1 MHDDHDDHDDY
12 AHDYDHTE
20 VDHDQDGLDDK
31 MPHNDNNPVEEGSKL
46 HLEIHRAVDELGK
59 YAIELDIHNKEL
71 SKETIKGFIDEMM
84 RQSADDCFRHGADLI
99 GHIKAFYKIDNV
111 NDHTIMFSMVDP
123 SRPTNIQDQI
133 PGETVIGGLFVLHVI
148 VHGIWDDV
156 IRECTLEVL
165 PEIAKIDL
173 LISMI
178 TLKYTQSNSVC
189 YCMGGQ
195 TIGVGAGQQSRIAC
209 TRLAGTKADNYFLRM
224 HEKVTS
230 LPFIDGVRKCDADNA
245 IDLYISD
252 DASEL
257 FKDGVWQ
264 RYFTEKPEPFTKE
277 EKEAWHKKMTNVAL
291 GSDAFFPFEDNI
303 ERAVQ
308 SGVKYIAQ
316 PGGSVRDQA
325 VIDCCDEHGIA
336 MAMTGIRLFHH

>member
-156 IRECTLEVL
+156 IRDATAPSRSCPTS
-165 PEIAKIDL
+165 PRSGA
-173 LISMI
+173 STTPSAPTSTTRRRASPI
-178 TLKYTQSNSVC
+178 TRRSET
-189 YCMGGQ
+189 
-195 TIGVGAGQQSRIAC
+195 GAGSGPHHSFYCFYIRFAADRQRRPRNQYR
-209 TRLAGTKADNYFLRM
+209 RLRRCCRAPPG
-224 HEKVTS
+224 
-230 LPFIDGVRKCDADNA
+230 IG
-245 IDLYISD
+245 
-252 DASEL
+252 
-257 FKDGVWQ
+257 FKRG
-264 RYFTEKPEPFTKE
+264 P
-277 EKEAWHKKMTNVAL
+277 
-291 GSDAFFPFEDNI
+291 
-303 ERAVQ
+303 
-308 SGVKYIAQ
+308 
-316 PGGSVRDQA
+316 
-325 VIDCCDEHGIA
+325 
-336 MAMTGIRLFHH
+336 